1 MKPIHPSKLL
11 PVLALLIAGCSVLK
25 PADVPVAAVYRL
37 DAKVD
42 TAVVG
47 TANALAKAPS
57 NLPVSILIGNIRAAA
72 GFDSNRMLF
81 MRQPHQVEEFQQSQ
95 WQKPPAAMLMPLV
108 SSSLEASGLFKV
120 VLQAPSA
127 LQTTYRLDLE
137 ILSLQQDFTSTPS
150 RVHFVL
156 RAHLSDNQNQQITAW
171 REFDVNIAT
180 PTEDAYGGVLASNQA
195 VTQALQQLT
204 AFCAEQL
211 GQQVRP
217 ANGKQGQ

>member
-1 MKPIHPSKLL
+1 MKPVHSAKPAKLL
-11 PVLALLIAGCSVLK
+11 PLLPLLAVLIAGCSALQ
-25 PADVPVAAVYRL
+25 PANVPVAAVYRL
-37 DAKVD
+37 DTVASAPAPGK
-42 TAVVG
+42 AVG
-47 TANALAKAPS
+47 NP
-57 NLPVSILIGNIRAAA
+57 PVSILIGNIRAAA

-81 MRQPHQVEEFQQSQ
+81 MRQPHRVEEFQQSQ

-108 SSSLEASGLFKV
+108 TSALESSGLFKV

-137 ILSLQQDFTSTPS
+137 IRNLQQDFTSTPS

-195 VTQALQQLT
+195 VTQALQQLA

-211 GQQVRP
+211 GTQQ
-217 ANGKQGQ
+217 GK